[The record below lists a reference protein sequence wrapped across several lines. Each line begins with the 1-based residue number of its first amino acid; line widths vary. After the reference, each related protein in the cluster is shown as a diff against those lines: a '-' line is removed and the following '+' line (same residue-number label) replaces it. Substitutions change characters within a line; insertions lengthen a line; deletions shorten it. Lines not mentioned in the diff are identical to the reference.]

1 MKQPII
7 VGGIIVG
14 VIAIVFFVFFGIGIG
29 SFFDDKR
36 DPQDVL
42 EDQLQEEK
50 EEVATLKYEKDKL
63 IAENRRLE
71 AEVERLNSS
80 RPGGGAVEEKR
91 KALVE
96 KEAALD
102 AKEKQFSQRE
112 ETIRL
117 AENKVRKRE
126 QEFYERTGLKLEEIG
141 EAKQIRKEY
150 KNIQAARERAEERAN
165 NWLIYFSV
173 LLVVFVAGVLFLVG
187 FLAYM
192 AAKSKRTDAAV
203 RIIDSINMSSQDR
216 RLLLASLGGRQI
228 DQSTDEDDES

>member
-14 VIAIVFFVFFGIGIG
+14 VIVIVLFLFSGIGIE
-29 SFFDDKR
+29 SIFDDKR

-117 AENKVRKRE
+117 AENKIRKRE

-192 AAKSKRTDAAV
+192 AAKSKRTDAAM